1 MVKLK
6 ASNVWHKGIKYRDK
20 NGGFDFIARL
30 STIGA
35 TVYYKGQGMTISAAA
50 GELILSAGP
59 GGKDF
64 HEYGLSVAEKI
75 IEDDVFFLCHKD
87 GGRVK
92 HNQKLA
98 AGYKIGDALVQ
109 TGTGVWTIAD
119 DDTVGHELYR
129 LGFLVGPADR
139 VTSEVL
145 KGIDDAFSATE
156 PADILM

>member
-1 MVKLK
+1 MPKTK
-6 ASNVWHKGIKYRDK
+6 ASHVWHKGIKYRDK
-20 NGGFDFIARL
+20 NGGFDFIARVAD
-30 STIGA
+30 IGA
-35 TVYYKGQGMTISAAA
+35 TVYYKGQGMTISAGA
-50 GELILSAGP
+50 GELVLSAGP

-75 IEDDVFFLCHKD
+75 VELDLFFLCHKD

-98 AGYKIGDALVQ
+98 GAYKIGDALVQ
-109 TGTGVWTIAD
+109 TATGTWTIAD

-139 VTSEVL
+139 ITGIDT

-156 PADILM
+156 PADILI

>member
-1 MVKLK
+1 MAKTK
-6 ASNVWHKGIKYRDK
+6 ASHVWHKGIKYRDK
-20 NGGFDFIARL
+20 NGGFDFIARCND
-30 STIGA
+30 IGSNTWA
-35 TVYYKGQGMTISAAA
+35 KGQGMMLSADA
-50 GELILSAGP
+50 GELVLSAAP
-59 GGKDF
+59 GDKDF
-64 HEYGLSVAEKI
+64 HEYGLSVAEPI
-75 IEDDVFFLCHKD
+75 VDNDRYFLCHKD

-98 AGYKIGDALVQ
+98 AGYNIGDALVQ
-109 TGTGVWTIAD
+109 TATGTWTIAD

-139 VTSEVL
+139 ITATVL